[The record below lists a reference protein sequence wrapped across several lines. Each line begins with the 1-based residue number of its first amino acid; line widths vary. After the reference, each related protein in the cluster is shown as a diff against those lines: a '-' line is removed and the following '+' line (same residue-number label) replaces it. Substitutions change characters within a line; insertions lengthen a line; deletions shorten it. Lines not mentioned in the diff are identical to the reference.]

1 MKERN
6 NIVVFKRALIF
17 TTIAIF
23 FFLLG
28 TTRHFYSQGQKDS
41 SFSKAHIFK
50 KHILSL
56 DYISRKTAS
65 SKFFLKMAKKYWVSG
80 SKKQIEEI
88 FAAEMLEN
96 VKKGWNKV

>member
-28 TTRHFYSQGQKDS
+28 TTRHFYSQGVELFTMED
-41 SFSKAHIFK
+41 
-50 KHILSL
+50 
-56 DYISRKTAS
+56 
-65 SKFFLKMAKKYWVSG
+65 
-80 SKKQIEEI
+80 IE
-88 FAAEMLEN
+88 
-96 VKKGWNKV
+96 